1 MDLEALRKEIDSVD
15 TQIIELFQ
23 KRMDIAAGIA
33 QYKKENGKAVFDPS
47 RERKKLAE
55 VVSQSRDDM
64 KHYTPFLFGQLFE
77 ASRLYQSRM
86 INPSSPLWENIEDAI
101 KNTSPVFPQNP
112 TVACQGIEGA
122 NSQAACEK
130 MFQNPRIVFLN
141 TFEAVFSAIEAGLC
155 DYGIIPIENS
165 TAGSVN
171 QVYDLMIEH
180 DFKIIRSARVKI
192 DHNLMA
198 LPGAKLSDIK
208 EVISHPQALSQCE
221 KFLNKLGVTV
231 TPCENTAIAAKTVA
245 ESGRYDLAAIS
256 SEYCSSLYGLNILQY
271 AAQDYG
277 NNHTRF
283 ICISKN
289 TEIYPGADKTSIMLT
304 TPHRPGSLYG
314 ILGKF
319 YALGI
324 NLLKLESRPIPNKDF
339 EFMFYFDLKASVY
352 SDEFKQLIIEL
363 QQVSDN
369 FRYLGSYTEVVE

>member
-1 MDLEALRKEIDSVD
+1 MDLEVLRKEIDAVD
-15 TQIIELFQ
+15 SEIIRLFE

-33 QYKKENGKAVFDPS
+33 QYKKENGKPVFDPA
-47 RERKKLAE
+47 RERKKLAD
-55 VVSQSRDDM
+55 VVSKSRDDM

-77 ASRLYQSRM
+77 VSRLYQNRLLNGDSAVWAD
-86 INPSSPLWENIEDAI
+86 ISNAIENTP
-101 KNTSPVFPQNP
+101 KVFPSNSI
-112 TVACQGIEGA
+112 VACQGIEGA

-130 MFQNPRIVFLN
+130 IFQNPRIVFFD
-141 TFEAVFSAIEAGLC
+141 TFESVFSAIEAGMC
-155 DYGIIPIENS
+155 DYGVIPIENS

-171 QVYDLMIEH
+171 KVYDLMIKHE
-180 DFKIIRSARVKI
+180 FKIIRSARVKI

-198 LPGAKLSDIK
+198 LPGTKLENIK
-208 EVISHPQALSQCE
+208 EVISHPQALSQCAKYLE
-221 KFLNKLGVTV
+221 NLGVIV
-231 TPCENTAIAAKTVA
+231 TPCENTAVAAKTVA
-245 ESGRYDLAAIS
+245 ASGRSDLAAIS
-256 SEYCSSLYGLNILQY
+256 SEYCSGLYGLDILKY

-277 NNHTRF
+277 NNYTRF

-304 TPHRPGSLYG
+304 TPHRPGSLYS

-319 YALGI
+319 YGLGI
-324 NLLKLESRPIPNKDF
+324 NLLKLESRPIPDKDF

-363 QQVSDN
+363 QQVSED